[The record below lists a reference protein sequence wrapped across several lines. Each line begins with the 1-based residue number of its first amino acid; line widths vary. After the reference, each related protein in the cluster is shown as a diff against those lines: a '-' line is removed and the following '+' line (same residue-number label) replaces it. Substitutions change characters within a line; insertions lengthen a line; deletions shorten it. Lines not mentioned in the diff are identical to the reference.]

1 MISATMRETSIIIAS
16 IDCKGV
22 FEVWLTKRGWAF
34 KKSPAIQPRVAHFKA
49 RADPN
54 GLFIPHLALD
64 YEIAIWLPAVHS
76 ITRSHRFRPT
86 VNGYN
91 AGVKQDGLSS
101 F

>member
-54 GLFIPHLALD
+54 GLFI
-64 YEIAIWLPAVHS
+64 AIWLPAVHS